1 MFLALT
7 ATILVFLIVYLLFL
21 QIVNRGAAS
30 SSGHTKHI
38 LEQVR
43 SESQSFRKTK
53 DNFAETLEILKA
65 DINESP
71 FFKFVSLLPLGKKF
85 IVKLVRAGKQKSG
98 AQFLLFFLFLIIACV
113 AGALF
118 AKLGA
123 TYIVAAI
130 LVPIW
135 LCNKV
140 LSNAI
145 AKRNRTFINMFPDV
159 LDMIVRSVKSGFP
172 VSSAINMVV
181 ENMDEPVKSE
191 FKQLADELSLG
202 RSLSDSLDRLA
213 VRVDEQDIRF
223 FVVVLKIQ
231 QETGGNL
238 AEIMANL
245 SGIIRKRKQLRL
257 KIRAMTSEGRIT
269 GYILALIPMVVF
281 GVLFFMSP
289 NHLDPLFNT
298 EMGNQIFAAAIGMVV
313 LSQVIVRKMVNID
326 I

>member
-7 ATILVFLIVYLLFL
+7 ATILVFLIVYLLFTQL
-21 QIVNRGAAS
+21 MIKRYSSAS
-30 SSGHTKHI
+30 EHTQHI

-43 SESQSFRKTK
+43 SESQNLRSAKS
-53 DNFAETLEILKA
+53 NFVETLEILKA
-65 DINESP
+65 DINQSP
-71 FFKFVSLLPLGKKF
+71 FFQFVSYLPFGKRL
-85 IVKLVRAGKQKSG
+85 IVKLVRAGKQKNAVG
-98 AQFLLFFLFLIIACV
+98 FLTFFALLLIGSLTAAIV
-113 AGALF
+113 L
-118 AKLGA
+118 KLG
-123 TYIVAAI
+123 TIYICAAI
-130 LVPIW
+130 ILPIW

-140 LSNAI
+140 LSSSI
-145 AKRNRTFINMFPDV
+145 TKRNNIFINMFPDV

-181 ENMDEPVKSE
+181 ENMDDPVKSE
-191 FKQLADELSLG
+191 FRQLADELALG
-202 RSLSDSLDRLA
+202 RSLSDALDRLA
-213 VRVDEQDIRF
+213 VRIDEQDIKF

-238 AEIMANL
+238 AEIMSNL
-245 SGIIRKRKQLRL
+245 SNIIRKRKQLRQ

-269 GYILALIPMVVF
+269 GYILAMIPILVF

-289 NHLDPLFNT
+289 QHLDPLFNT
-298 EMGNQIFAAAIGMVV
+298 ELGNKIFAVAIGMVI